1 MSACKLMEPIQVGSY
16 TLKNRIVMAPME
28 TRLCTPI
35 GDTTQQM
42 CDYYAERAKGGTAMI
57 IVENTFVDSK
67 ASRSSISSSGLNTDH
82 LIAGKFYLAQA
93 IKENGAVAIL
103 QLSHGGIQASG
114 AAVPGMECVGPSA
127 KPSGF
132 VGRMPRALEVEEIQE
147 IEDAFAAAA
156 FRAKCAGFDGIEI
169 HGAHGYLICSFLS
182 PYTNLRTDEY
192 GGTREKRMTFLK
204 NIIRKVREKVGY
216 EFIVGLRISGHE
228 YVDGG
233 LTSEDTCAIG
243 LAVED
248 EVDYI
253 HVSVGN
259 YETMANW
266 MISPMYRPEGAIVDL
281 ASAIKKVVT
290 KAKVITVNALNP
302 ELGEKAL
309 ENGDADLI
317 AFGRPLIADPYLAN
331 KVKEGR
337 YEDVRPCM
345 RGHEGCI
352 TSFFAGHPIRC
363 EVNAQAGREKEFKP
377 YKVSEPKHIVVVGG
391 GMAGMEAARVADLHG
406 HKVTLLEASNELGG
420 HFIEATEPR
429 FKTAARGVLNWQKVQ
444 LEKSNVDVRMNTK
457 ATKEVVEALHPEAL
471 IIAVGSEYIVPNIL
485 GIENTITAK
494 EAIMNPD
501 AITGKVVVVGGGLV
515 GTETAL
521 MLGQAGKDVT
531 IIEMRN
537 AIALEDEPLSQI
549 ALNTE
554 LAAANVKI
562 LVNAKVKEIAKG
574 KVIYDNEG
582 TKEIE
587 ADTVIAAL
595 GLKARTDVVEELKL
609 DGVETHVIGDAVRG
623 RKLANC
629 TAEAWLAVKRI
640 NGDYR

>member
-1 MSACKLMEPIQVGSY
+1 MSTCKLMEPIQVGSY

-42 CDYYAERAKGGTAMI
+42 CDYYAQRAKGGTAMI

-132 VGRMPRALEVEEIQE
+132 VGRMPRALEIEEIQE

-182 PYTNLRTDEY
+182 PYTNLRNDEY

-290 KAKVITVNALNP
+290 KTKVITVNALNP
-302 ELGEKAL
+302 ELAEKAL
-309 ENGDADLI
+309 QNEDADLV
-317 AFGRPLIADPYLAN
+317 AFGRPLIADPDLAN

-337 YEDVRPCM
+337 LEDVRPCM

-377 YKVSEPKHIVVVGG
+377 YKVAEPKHIVVVGG

-406 HKVTLLEASNELGG
+406 HKVTLLEASDVLGG
-420 HFIEATEPR
+420 HFIEATEAH
-429 FKTAARGVLNWQKVQ
+429 FKSAARGVLEWQKTQ
-444 LEKSNVDVRMNTK
+444 LRKSNVDVRMNIK
-457 ATKEVVEALHPEAL
+457 ATKEVVEALKPNAL
-471 IIAVGSEYIVPNIL
+471 ILAVGSEYIVPNIL

-501 AITGKVVVVGGGLV
+501 NVTGKVVVVGGGLV

-531 IIEMRN
+531 ILEMRH

-554 LAAANVKI
+554 LQAAKVKV
-562 LVNAKVKEIAKG
+562 LVNAKVKEITTD
-574 KVIYDNEG
+574 KVIYENEG
-582 TKEIE
+582 TKEVE

-595 GLKARTDVVEELKL
+595 GLKARTDIVEELKI

>member
-290 KAKVITVNALNP
+290 KAKIITVNALNP